1 MQKWKKILFGI
12 SGSVIAIIIFISI
25 LSYII
30 LNRSLPDYDAEL
42 YLDGLS
48 GEIAVYRD
56 SSAIPMIIA
65 ETDEDAIFALGFIHA
80 QERLFQMDIARR
92 AGEGRLSEIFGSKT
106 IPIDKLFRT
115 VGIYSNV
122 KENYSKLNPL
132 TKKMLDAYTNGVNSY
147 IDSYKGKYQ
156 IEFDLLGYDPY
167 KWKPEHSL
175 VIAKLMAWELNV
187 SWWTDIAFANLIQKL
202 GEAKAKAMLPDFP
215 ENAPRIIPSYL
226 YNSYKISNNLIEVD
240 RYYRKFIGYNGTHI
254 GSNNWVVNGKKSNSG
269 KPIIA
274 NDPHLGFAA
283 PGKWYFVIIRSKNL
297 NVEGFTVPGL
307 PSVVIGKNQNI
318 AWAMTNVMADDA
330 DFYSEKIDTTG
341 KYYIVNDKKLPLIIK
356 HEKFAVKDSAD
367 CKFKIRKT
375 HRGPIISDVHLYN
388 IFYPDNEKVKSN
400 LSMRWTGNE
409 FSDEIYAGFAINYSK
424 NWNEFNEA
432 LKHFTVPGQNFIYA
446 DIKGNIGYVCAA
458 KLPIRLNVSPTL
470 IYDGTTDIY
479 DWKGFVPFDEMP
491 KMFNPPQN
499 FIATANNKTVNNFK
513 YHISNLWEPSS
524 RIERIYELLNSKQLH
539 TVEDF
544 KNYQMDFISP
554 YARSI
559 TPIILNAFKNV
570 KINDK
575 NLKTAIELFEN
586 WDFELKAESQ
596 VPTIYVFF
604 LHHFIKNIFEDDLS
618 ENLLKEYVYIANVP
632 YRKILE
638 LIQNDS
644 AKLFDNIRT
653 PQTEERDDIIR
664 KSLADAL
671 SDIETQFGK
680 DAADWQWGIV
690 HTVTFKHI
698 FSGKSNLLD
707 KLIDIGP
714 YGIGGD
720 GTTIFNTEY
729 SFSNLFGNDNK
740 EKKYSNILGP
750 SMRYIFDFNEPDKI
764 DIILPTGQAG
774 HFINDNYKNM
784 TDKWLKGEYL
794 TISLNDKEFIKKS
807 LNLMKLIPK

>member
-12 SGSVIAIIIFISI
+12 IGTVIALIIFISI

-30 LNRSLPDYDAEL
+30 VNQSLPDYDAEL
-42 YLDGLS
+42 FLDGLN
-48 GEIAVYRD
+48 GETAVYRD

-175 VIAKLMAWELNV
+175 VIAKLMAWDLNV
-187 SWWTDIAFANLIQKL
+187 SWWTDIAFANLIQKV
-202 GEAKAKAMLPDFP
+202 GEEKAKAMLPDFP
-215 ENAPRIIPSYL
+215 ENAPRIIPSNL
-226 YNSYKISNNLIEVD
+226 YSSSNISNNLIEVD
-240 RYYRKFIGYNGTHI
+240 RYYRKFIGYKGTHI
-254 GSNNWVVNGKKSNSG
+254 GSNNWVVNGKKSYSG

-274 NDPHLGFAA
+274 NDPHLGFAV
-283 PGKWYFVIIRSKNL
+283 PGKWYFVIIRSNNL
-297 NVEGFTVPGL
+297 NVEGFTVPGI

-330 DFYSEKIDTTG
+330 DFYSEKIDSTG
-341 KYYIVNDKKLPLIIK
+341 KYYFVNNKKLPLIIK
-356 HEKFAVKDSAD
+356 QEKFAVKDSAD
-367 CKFKIRKT
+367 CKFEIRKT
-375 HRGPIISDVHLYN
+375 YRGPIISDVHLYN
-388 IFYPDNEKVKSN
+388 IFYPDNEKIKSN
-400 LSMRWTGNE
+400 LSMRWTALE
-409 FSDEIYAGFAINYSK
+409 FSDEIFAGFAINYSK

-432 LKHFTVPGQNFIYA
+432 LKHFTVPGQNFIYS

-479 DWKGFVPFDEMP
+479 DWKGFVPFNEMP
-491 KMFNPPQN
+491 KMYNPPQN
-499 FIATANNKTVNNFK
+499 IIATANNKTVDNFK

-539 TVEDF
+539 SVEDF
-544 KNYQMDFISP
+544 KKYQMDFISP
-554 YARSI
+554 FARNI
-559 TPIILNAFKNV
+559 TPFILNAFKNV
-570 KINDK
+570 KINDE
-575 NLKTAIELFEN
+575 NLKTAIELLEN
-586 WDFELKAESQ
+586 WNFELLAESQ
-596 VPTIYVFF
+596 VPTIYAFF

-618 ENLLKEYVYIANVP
+618 EDLLKEYVYIANVP
-632 YRKILE
+632 YRKIME
-638 LIQNDS
+638 LIQNDP
-644 AKLFDNIRT
+644 AKLFNDNRT
-653 PQTEERDDIIR
+653 PQIEERDDIIR

-671 SDIETQFGK
+671 SDIETQLGK
-680 DAADWQWGIV
+680 NAADWQWGKV
-690 HTVTFKHI
+690 HTVTFKHM

-729 SFSNLFGNDNK
+729 SFSNLFGNDSK

-750 SMRYIFDFNEPDKI
+750 SMRYIFDFNDPYKI

-774 HFINDNYKNM
+774 HFMNDNYKNM
-784 TDKWLKGEYL
+784 TDKWIKGEYL
-794 TISLNDKEFIKKS
+794 TVSLNEKEFIRKS
-807 LNLMKLIPK
+807 LNLMKLIPE